1 MSMAVTYC
9 LDTNVLLYAFSKAP
23 RDAGKVRIAQQWIA
37 REDWGVTIQVLQ
49 EFYVNAVRVP
59 GKGSP
64 VHASGLLRHD
74 EALAMIAEIADS
86 RPVGVTDL
94 PLLRL
99 ALQLRS
105 RYGIA
110 YWDAAVIAGARR
122 MGAGILVS
130 EDLAA
135 GQDYGG
141 VRVLN
146 PFSAA

>member
-1 MSMAVTYC
+1 MAISHC
-9 LDTNVLLYAFSKAP
+9 LDTNVLLYAFSKVP
-23 RDAGKVRIAQQWIA
+23 RDAGKARIAQQWIA
-37 REDWGVTIQVLQ
+37 REDWGVTVQVLQ

-59 GKGSP
+59 DKGSP
-64 VHASGLLRHD
+64 GRTAGLLRHD

-99 ALQLRS
+99 ALQLKS

-141 VRVLN
+141 VRVFN